1 MANTS
6 WQEIVF
12 ERDPNNPKKV
22 KYENRVP
29 FYNKQGNWKVTDSS
43 KKTVCAGTTKD
54 MGMLVSH
61 LVHKYDSNQTYLS
74 INRNN
79 KIKILFQETM
89 TVPVTSDKVSK
100 IN

>member
-1 MANTS
+1 MAT

-12 ERDPNNPKKV
+12 ERDKNNPKKV

-43 KKTVCAGTTKD
+43 KKTICSGQTKD

-61 LVHKYDSNQTYLS
+61 LVHKYDSNQTYKS

-79 KIKILFQETM
+79 KIKILFQETK
-89 TVPVTSDKVSK
+89 TVPVEG
-100 IN
+100 